1 MAEEQLA
8 ELQSRFDCE
17 RNTNKQLESKKTEL
31 ARECLCVFVLYCVCV
46 CVCARACMCV
56 YAPLSVCPS
65 VHLCV
70 HVDIASDFKLPCHF
84 RNCGGTTE

>member
-31 ARECLCVFVLYCVCV
+31 ARESVC
-46 CVCARACMCV
+46 
-56 YAPLSVCPS
+56 LSVCMALFVYMGMLVFLS
-65 VHLCV
+65 VHPS
-70 HVDIASDFKLPCHF
+70 A
-84 RNCGGTTE
+84 

>member
-31 ARECLCVFVLYCVCV
+31 ARECLCVFVLYCVYVRARV
-46 CVCARACMCV
+46 CVCMRLCLSVRPFICV
-56 YAPLSVCPS
+56 YMW
-65 VHLCV
+65 
-70 HVDIASDFKLPCHF
+70 I
-84 RNCGGTTE
+84 